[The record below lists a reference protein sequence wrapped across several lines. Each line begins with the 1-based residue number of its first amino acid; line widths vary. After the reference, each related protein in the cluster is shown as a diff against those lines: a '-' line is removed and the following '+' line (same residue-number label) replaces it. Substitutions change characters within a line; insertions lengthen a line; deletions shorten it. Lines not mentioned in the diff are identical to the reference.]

1 MSEEHDRVR
10 LRTGLL
16 RSSADAMWAR
26 VRQLL
31 EERGVPP
38 HQSLDTQFEFGIV
51 VAPDRRVFHFGYDY
65 LHRSPGEGTF
75 TEWEEFT
82 QAWSKSPWANE
93 ISAALE
99 MLPEP

>member
-1 MSEEHDRVR
+1 M
-10 LRTGLL
+10 
-16 RSSADAMWAR
+16 
-26 VRQLL
+26 
-31 EERGVPP
+31 
-38 HQSLDTQFEFGIV
+38 V